1 MRKKQVL
8 LLAVFLLSMM
18 SVHSQNLDK
27 TITQYGKDNAIKYL
41 QPLADAF
48 GANLN
53 SGLQRSAKINKLG
66 FHFNLSL
73 QVMYSPIPDEKK
85 NFTPAGENMEV
96 PTVFG
101 KESTVEDY
109 PDGLWDTNFF
119 PLAVPQ
125 ITIGSLAGTEASFR
139 YFAYENDDIGEIS
152 LYGWGIRHSISQY
165 ISLCPVDIAAGF
177 FHQKFSV
184 GSYVDATAFYYGVQV
199 SKQFS
204 VLILYAGVG
213 GEKATLNLDYEYEDV
228 DISFDM
234 DGENKTRLTMGAGLD
249 FKYVKLSVDFNL
261 APQNVISGGIGFG
274 L

>member
-1 MRKKQVL
+1 MKKIQIPLMV
-8 LLAVFLLSMM
+8 VFLLSCI
-18 SVHSQNLDK
+18 STYSQDLDK
-27 TITQYGKDNAIKYL
+27 TITNYGEDNAIKYL

-53 SGLQRSAKINKLG
+53 SGLQRSAQISKFG

-73 QVMYSPIPDEKK
+73 QAMYSPLAEGKK
-85 NFTPAGENMEV
+85 NFTPVGEDMKV

-101 KESTVEDY
+101 KESTDEDY
-109 PDGLWDTNFF
+109 PDGLWNTDFF

-125 ITIGSLAGTEASFR
+125 LTIGSLMGTEVTIR
-139 YFAYENDDIGEIS
+139 YFAFKNKEIGEIT

-165 ISLCPVDIAAGF
+165 ILLCPVDIAAGF
-177 FHQKFSV
+177 FHQKFSI
-184 GSYVDATAFYYGVQV
+184 GSSIEATALYYGIQI

-213 GEKATLNLDYEYEDV
+213 GEKATLKLDYEYEDTNV
-228 DISFDM
+228 SFDLN
-234 DGENKTRLTMGAGLD
+234 GENKTRMTIGAGLD
-249 FKYVKLSVDFNL
+249 FKYVKLYLDFNL
-261 APQNVISGGIGFG
+261 APQNVISASIGFG

>member
-1 MRKKQVL
+1 MRKNQVL
-8 LLAVFLLSMM
+8 LFVVFLLGAM

-53 SGLQRSAKINKLG
+53 SGLQRSAKISKFG

-73 QVMYSPIPDEKK
+73 QAMYSPIPDEKK
-85 NFTPAGENMEV
+85 NFTPAGEDMKV

-101 KESTVEDY
+101 KESTVEEY
-109 PDGLWDTNFF
+109 PNGVWDTDFF
-119 PLAVPQ
+119 PLAIPQ
-125 ITIGSLAGTEASFR
+125 ITIGSLMGTEATFR

-152 LYGWGIRHSISQY
+152 LYGWGLRHSISQY
-165 ISLCPVDIAAGF
+165 IPLCPVDIAAGF

-184 GSYVDATAFYYGVQV
+184 GSYVDATALFYGIQV

-213 GEKATLNLDYEYEDV
+213 GEKSTLNLDYEFEDTN
-228 DISFDM
+228 ISFDM
-234 DGENKTRLTMGAGLD
+234 DGENKTRMTIGTGLD
-249 FKYVKLSVDFNL
+249 FKYVKFYLDFNL
-261 APQNVISGGIGFG
+261 APQNVISGSIGFG